1 MRRRPSGRRILA
13 AILFTDIVGSTELAT
28 RLGDAR
34 WRELLQRHHAFVRR
48 ELRRHGG
55 HEVDTAGDGFFAT
68 FAEPAEAIRCA
79 IEVRDGLRQL
89 ELEIRA
95 GLHFGEVEPGEKVG
109 GVAVIIAARIL
120 AAAQPGEVLVSGTLK
135 ELVTGSDLRFAD
147 RGAHTL
153 KGVPGEWHLFA
164 IESLPTAEFVPPSVP
179 VILDAGS
186 RRWRRPLAVM
196 AAAAV
201 LGLGALGVFAIAV
214 DRAPPVTGPN
224 SVVRID
230 SGSNEVVDGVRVGEG
245 PGALTVG
252 EGALWVANVTDATV
266 SRIDLETRTE
276 TARPG
281 GLGVPAAIVAAEG
294 SIWVADGFGGR
305 LSTIDPRT
313 PHRVTLVSAELHGMT
328 AIASGFDAIW
338 IVDAIAEAVIRI
350 DPRTEQVEETIELP
364 PGTGPIAIAT
374 SADAIWVAN
383 QLSMTLVRI
392 DPALNQVVGA
402 PIVLCCPPS
411 GLAVT
416 ATEVWVSSAAGDRV
430 QRVDIARG
438 AVALTIEVGNG
449 PSAIASD
456 GDAVW
461 VAHEGDSTVW
471 RLDPTGKVVET
482 VALDG
487 SPSALALVNGSVW
500 VALRTPQ

>member
-1 MRRRPSGRRILA
+1 M
-13 AILFTDIVGSTELAT
+13 LFTDIVRSTEHAT

-34 WRELLQRHHAFVRR
+34 WGDLLQRHHALVRR
-48 ELRRHGG
+48 ELKRHGG
-55 HEVDTAGDGFFAT
+55 HEVDTTGDGFFAT

-79 IEVRDGLRQL
+79 VEVRDGVRRL

-109 GVAVIIAARIL
+109 GVAVVIAARIL
-120 AAAQPGEVLVSGTLK
+120 AAAQPGEVLVSRTLK
-135 ELVTGSDLRFAD
+135 ELVTGADLRFAD
-147 RGAHTL
+147 RGPHAL

-164 IESLPTAEFVPPSVP
+164 LEPLPTAELVPPSVG
-179 VILDAGS
+179 VTLDAGP
-186 RRWRRPLAVM
+186 RRWSRPLAAM
-196 AAAAV
+196 AAAVV
-201 LGLGALGVFAIAV
+201 LGLGALGVYAIAV
-214 DRAPPVTGPN
+214 DRTPSFTGPN

-230 SGSNEVVDGVRVGEG
+230 SGSNEIVDGVRVGEG
-245 PGALTVG
+245 PAALTVG

-266 SRIDLETRTE
+266 SRIDLESRTE

-294 SIWVADGFGGR
+294 SIWVADGFSGR
-305 LSTIDPRT
+305 LSTIDPGT
-313 PHRVTLVSAELHGMT
+313 ARVTLVSAEHHGMT
-328 AIASGFDAIW
+328 AIASGFDAVW
-338 IVDAIAEAVIRI
+338 IVDAIAEAILRV
-350 DPRTEQVEETIELP
+350 DPRTELIVDTIELP

-374 SADAIWVAN
+374 GADAIWVAN

-392 DPALNQVVGA
+392 DPAVNQVVGA

-411 GLAVT
+411 GLVVT
-416 ATEVWVSSAAGDRV
+416 ATEAWVSSAAGDRL

-449 PSAIASD
+449 PSALASD
-456 GDAVW
+456 GEAVW
-461 VAHEGDSTVW
+461 VAHEADSTVW
-471 RLDPTGKVVET
+471 RLDPTGKVVEK

-487 SPSALALVNGSVW
+487 SPSALALVNGSLW